1 MAKKI
6 LIIDDEI
13 EICELVKIYLENLGE
28 FSVQT
33 AHNGREGLHK
43 AMHAKPDLVLL
54 DINMPLMN
62 GYKVLES
69 LKANEDTCHIPVI
82 MLTGACNNE
91 TVVSIS
97 KQYGDGYLA
106 KPFDIEALKD
116 AVLSRTQMHPNE
128 LRRK

>member
-6 LIIDDEI
+6 LIIDDEK

-33 AHNGREGLHK
+33 AYNGRDGLHK

-54 DINMPLMN
+54 DINIPLMN

-69 LKANEDTCHIPVI
+69 LKENEDTHHIPII
-82 MLTGACNNE
+82 MLTGAGDDE
-91 TVVSIS
+91 TIISVSRR
-97 KQYGDGYLA
+97 YGDGYLT
-106 KPFDIEALKD
+106 KPFDITELKD
-116 AVLSRTQMHPNE
+116 AVLSRTRIPPSE
-128 LRRK
+128 LMQR